1 MGEDILVQ
9 TGNQVELGSSECE
22 ARLLQFDGDGNLTR
36 ASVDWEVGYLKNKN
50 KLISSSHTKTLSDPY
65 YY

>member
-9 TGNQVELGSSECE
+9 AGNQVELGSSKRE

-36 ASVDWEVGYLKNKN
+36 ASVDWEVGYLRMKIN
-50 KLISSSHTKTLSDPY
+50 KLASHT
-65 YY
+65 